1 MREKGTRKNL
11 LMETSNSIDG
21 GSTKEENVNTSQ
33 SVIKRVKS
41 VIVENDKVSS
51 HNSIGSYH
59 DGLGEADVTTKREK
73 KRL

>member
-1 MREKGTRKNL
+1 
-11 LMETSNSIDG
+11 METSNSIDG

-33 SVIKRVKS
+33 SVIERVKS

-51 HNSIGSYH
+51 YKSIGSYH
-59 DGLGEADVTTKREK
+59 DGLGEADVTTKSEE